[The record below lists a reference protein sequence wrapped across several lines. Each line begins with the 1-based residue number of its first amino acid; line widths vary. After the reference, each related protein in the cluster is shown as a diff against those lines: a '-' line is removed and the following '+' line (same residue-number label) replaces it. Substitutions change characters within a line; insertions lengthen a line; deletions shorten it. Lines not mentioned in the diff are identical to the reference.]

1 MHFPPINTRQVPA
14 GFGRRSP
21 AFIMRLLA
29 QFLVLFLNLLVV
41 ASVSHEHSTRLY
53 RASRVGG
60 TSTMRM
66 DPAKKMRVDDITI
79 VDVELPEEEDDG
91 TPLRL
96 LTGPGVERRWAW
108 PTLMA

>member
-1 MHFPPINTRQVPA
+1 
-14 GFGRRSP
+14 
-21 AFIMRLLA
+21 
-29 QFLVLFLNLLVV
+29 V

>member
-1 MHFPPINTRQVPA
+1 MTDLL
-14 GFGRRSP
+14 
-21 AFIMRLLA
+21 MRIRVLSLL
-29 QFLVLFLNLLVV
+29 LVLLNLLLV

-60 TSTMRM
+60 TSTKRM
-66 DPAKKMRVDDITI
+66 EPVKKMRVDDITI
-79 VDVELPEEEDDG
+79 VDVELPEEEEER

-96 LTGPGVERRWAW
+96 LAGPAVERRWSW